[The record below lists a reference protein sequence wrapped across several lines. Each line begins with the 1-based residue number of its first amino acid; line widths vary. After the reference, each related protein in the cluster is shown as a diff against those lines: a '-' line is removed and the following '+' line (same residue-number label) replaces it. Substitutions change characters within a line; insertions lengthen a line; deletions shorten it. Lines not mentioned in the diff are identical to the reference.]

1 MHPVLFKIGPVSFY
15 SYGAMVALGFL
26 IGLRVACVNAEK
38 NSFTKQQII
47 DLALYVLISGI
58 IGARILFVILNMKYF
73 LKNPLEI
80 FMITQGGLTILGAIP
95 FATIVGILY
104 AKKKN
109 LPVLK
114 LADFII
120 VYVALGQAIGRIGCF
135 LNGCCYGKPTSSFF
149 GVRFPG
155 YSEVVHPT
163 QIYSALAMF
172 ILFLI
177 LRFIRDRKT
186 YDGQVFIS
194 YGLFYC
200 VFRIFV
206 EFLRSD
212 SSAVLLGLN
221 VFQIISIALF
231 IICLYLGVAF
241 KKKARIYEK
250 L

>member
-1 MHPVLFKIGPVSFY
+1 
-15 SYGAMVALGFL
+15 
-26 IGLRVACVNAEK
+26 
-38 NSFTKQQII
+38 
-47 DLALYVLISGI
+47 
-58 IGARILFVILNMKYF
+58 
-73 LKNPLEI
+73 
-80 FMITQGGLTILGAIP
+80 
-95 FATIVGILY
+95 
-104 AKKKN
+104 
-109 LPVLK
+109 
-114 LADFII
+114 
-120 VYVALGQAIGRIGCF
+120 
-135 LNGCCYGKPTSSFF
+135 
-149 GVRFPG
+149 
-155 YSEVVHPT
+155 
-163 QIYSALAMF
+163 MF